1 MAENNAD
8 YYKIIKKSAEA
19 LNKLIKTK
27 EWKNEQSIL
36 DKYEFLYKI
45 CYKQIHSILVPQR
58 KQSAEM
64 QIREI
69 IAKYIIGYT
78 DTKENVTYIGA
89 LKPIETK
96 AKQLQKNKA
105 LNREFLARYLALYD
119 NFMALAS
126 FRSLEHFALYIEQC
140 SMKETAIQDDIGVS
154 GGDNRIIA
162 NTRDIFSGW
171 YYYANKMVLD
181 GSVKFIEKQ
190 LPTSYG
196 KSYSDVILICFIF
209 GQDINNDVLKV
220 FGNPANCSLCLKSV
234 MEIMCRKSYAKVF
247 PYYAKFDGNENLLF
261 SSRAIAQGEFKI
273 NGSSKPRNLLCV
285 GKETSIDGVRAKF
298 IFLDDI
304 TQAKDKGSL
313 TEHNKDIAKYRNTWR
328 KRSYGKF
335 NQFIIASGTTYSIY
349 DILSYLKAKF
359 GGDTA
364 EPIARNKY
372 TRVAI
377 SNEIIEGGLSVFVCV
392 PKLDY
397 DTDESTYPAQFDT
410 ETARKDREED
420 YPTFMAMEQQLPLAP
435 EENPFYYTKLR
446 QYDGLPTIGDCGRSD
461 FCMASL
467 DPKRRGKDN
476 VSMPI
481 FFEANDPERPTE
493 KAYFLVDWLYDNRPM
508 KDCIPLIVSKIIQ
521 HNITRLYAERNTEE
535 CIGMLIEDKLKES
548 GYYNCV
554 IDEVYSTENKETRIM
569 NAEGEIKAKMIF
581 PRMGLYANSNDIGKA
596 LMNVYGYS
604 YVKKVAYDDAPDS
617 LAMFAH
623 KFIGTTHRKY
633 GKFSSFNRK
642 S

>member
-1 MAENNAD
+1 MIDNNID
-8 YYKIIKKSAEA
+8 YYNIIKKSAEA
-19 LNKLIKTK
+19 LNKLFNSKK
-27 EWKNEQSIL
+27 EWSDDQSII

-45 CYKQIHSILVPQR
+45 CYKQIHSILVPQ
-58 KQSAEM
+58 KKMSAEM

-69 IAKYIIGYT
+69 IAKYIIGYV
-78 DTKENVTYIGA
+78 DTKKNISYIGA
-89 LKPIETK
+89 LKPIEAK
-96 AKQLQKNKA
+96 AKNMKKSKKLSQ
-105 LNREFLARYLALYD
+105 EFLARYLELYD
-119 NFMALAS
+119 KFMALAS
-126 FRSLEHFALYIEQC
+126 FRSLEHFALYIEKCLVRQ
-140 SMKETAIQDDIGVS
+140 TAMQDDLGVS
-154 GGDNRIIA
+154 GGDSRIIA
-162 NTRDIFSGW
+162 NTKDIFSGW
-171 YYYANKMVLD
+171 YYFANKMVLD

-196 KSYSDVILICFIF
+196 KSYSDVVLIAFIF

-247 PYYAKFDGNENLLF
+247 PYFEQFDGNENLIF

-273 NGSSKPRNLLCV
+273 NGSTKPRNLLCV

-313 TEHNKDIAKYRNTWR
+313 TEHTKDINKYRNTWR
-328 KRSYGKF
+328 KRSYGKH

-349 DILSYLKAKF
+349 DLLSYLKSKF
-359 GGDTA
+359 GGDYA
-364 EPIARNKY
+364 EDWARNKY
-372 TRVAI
+372 TKIAK
-377 SNEIIEGGLSVFVCV
+377 SNEIIEGGISVFVCV

-420 YPTFMAMEQQLPLAP
+420 YPTFMAMEQQQPLAP
-435 EENPFYYTKLR
+435 DENPFYYTKLR
-446 QYDGLPTIGDCGRSD
+446 QYDGLPVIGDCGRSE
-461 FCMASL
+461 CCVASL

-481 FFEANDPERPTE
+481 FFEADDPERPNE
-493 KAYFLVDWLYDNRPM
+493 KVFFLVDWLYDNRPM

-521 HNITRLYAERNTEE
+521 HKITRLYAERNTEE
-535 CIGMLIEDKLKES
+535 CIGMIIEDKLKEC

-554 IDEVYSTENKETRIM
+554 IDEVYSTENKESRIM
-569 NAEGEIKAKMIF
+569 NAEGEIKSKMVF

-604 YVKKVAYDDAPDS
+604 YVKKVSFDDAPDS
-617 LAMFAH
+617 LALFAK
-623 KFIGTTHRKY
+623 KFIGSSRKKLATITT
-633 GKFSSFNRK
+633 FSRR
-642 S
+642 

>member
-1 MAENNAD
+1 MAENNVD
-8 YYKIIKKSAEA
+8 LY
-19 LNKLIKTK
+19 KLIKETSQAIAKLSRTK
-27 EWKNEQSIL
+27 EWKDDNKVTQAYQYL
-36 DKYEFLYKI
+36 YEM
-45 CYKQIHSILVPQR
+45 CYEQIHLILVPQR

-78 DTKENVTYIGA
+78 DKNKNITYLGA

-96 AKQLQKNKA
+96 AKQLQENKA
-105 LNREFLARYLALYD
+105 LSKEYIGRYMDLYENFL
-119 NFMALAS
+119 ALAS
-126 FRSLEHFALYIEQC
+126 FRSLEHFALYIEKMA
-140 SMKETAIQDDIGVS
+140 MKDVAIEDDVGVS
-154 GGDNRIIA
+154 GGDNRIIE
-162 NTRDIFSGW
+162 NTREIFSGW
-171 YYYANKMVLD
+171 YFYANKMVLD

-196 KSYSDVILICFIF
+196 KSYSDVILIAFIF
-209 GQDINNDVLKV
+209 GIDINNDVLKV
-220 FGNPANCSLCLKSV
+220 FGNPANCSLCLKGV
-234 MEIMCRKSYAKVF
+234 MDIMCRKSYAKVF
-247 PYYAKFDGNENLLF
+247 PYYAKFDGNENLIF
-261 SSRAIAQGEFKI
+261 VSRAIANGEFRI
-273 NGSSKPRNLLCV
+273 NGSTKSRNLLCV

-304 TQAKDKGSL
+304 TQAKDKASL
-313 TEHNKDIAKYRNTWR
+313 LEHTKDINKYRNTWR
-328 KRSYGKF
+328 KRSYGKH

-349 DILSYLKAKF
+349 DILSYLKSKF
-359 GGDTA
+359 GGDFA

-372 TRVAI
+372 TKIAK
-377 SNEIIEGGLSVFVCV
+377 SNEIIEGGISVFVCV

-410 ETARKDREED
+410 ETARKDRNED
-420 YPTFMAMEQQLPLAP
+420 YPTFMAMEQQMPLAP
-435 EENPFYYTKLR
+435 DENPFYYTKLR
-446 QYDGLPTIGDCGRSD
+446 QYEGLPAIGDCGRTEC
-461 FCMASL
+461 CMASL

-493 KAYFLVDWLYDNRPM
+493 KVFFLVDWLYDNRPM

-521 HNITRLYAERNTEE
+521 HNITRLYAERNTDE
-535 CIGMLIEDKLKES
+535 CIGMLIEDKLKEA
-548 GYYNCV
+548 GYYSCV

-569 NAEGEIKAKMIF
+569 NAEGEIKSKMIF

-604 YVKKVAYDDAPDS
+604 YVKKVSFDDAPDS
-617 LAMFAH
+617 LAMFAY
-623 KFIGTTHRKY
+623 KFIGNSRKRL
-633 GKFSSFNRK
+633 GKISTFSRK
-642 S
+642 

>member
-1 MAENNAD
+1 MVDTSID
-8 YYKIIKKSAEA
+8 YYKTIKKTAEA
-19 LNKLIKTK
+19 IGKLIKTK
-27 EWKNEQSIL
+27 EWKDDQSII

-45 CYKQIHSILVPQR
+45 CYTQIHHILVPQR

-78 DTKENVTYIGA
+78 DTKEKITYLGA

-96 AKQLQKNKA
+96 AKQLQKNK
-105 LNREFLARYLALYD
+105 LISREYYARYLELYD
-119 NFMALAS
+119 KFMALAS
-126 FRSLEHFALYIEQC
+126 FRSLEHFALYIEKC
-140 SMKETAIQDDIGVS
+140 SVKETAMINDTGAS

-162 NTRDIFSGW
+162 NTKDIFSGW

-181 GSVKFIEKQ
+181 GTVKFIEKQ

-220 FGNPANCSLCLKSV
+220 FGNPANCALCLKSV
-234 MEIMCRKSYAKVF
+234 MEIMSRKSYAKVF
-247 PYYAKFDGNENLLF
+247 PYYEKFECNENLIF
-261 SSRAIAQGEFKI
+261 SSRAIANGEFKI

-285 GKETSIDGVRAKF
+285 GKDTSIDGVRAKY

-313 TEHNKDIAKYRNTWR
+313 SEHTKDINKYRNTWR
-328 KRSYGKF
+328 KRSYGKH
-335 NQFIIASGTTYSIY
+335 NQYIIASGTTYSIY
-349 DILSYLKAKF
+349 DLLSYLKQKF
-359 GGDTA
+359 GGDYA
-364 EPIARNKY
+364 ETTARNKY
-372 TRVAI
+372 TKVAK
-377 SNEIIEGGLSVFVCV
+377 SNEIIEGGISVFVCV

-397 DTDESTYPAQFDT
+397 DTDESTYPMQFDT

-420 YPTFMAMEQQLPLAP
+420 YPTFMAMEQQQPLAP

-446 QYDGLPTIGDCGRSD
+446 QYETLPRIGEEGRTE
-461 FCMASL
+461 FCCASL

-481 FFEANDPERPTE
+481 FCEANDPERPSE
-493 KAYFLVDWLYDNRPM
+493 KVYFLVDWLYDNRPM

-521 HNITRLYAERNTEE
+521 HKITRLYAERNTEE
-535 CIGMLIEDKLKES
+535 CIGMIIEDKLNEC
-548 GYYNCV
+548 GYYGCV
-554 IDEVYSTENKETRIM
+554 VEEVYSTENKESRIM
-569 NAEGEIKAKMIF
+569 NAEGDIKSKMIF

-604 YVKKVAYDDAPDS
+604 YSKKVAFDDAPDS
-617 LAMFAH
+617 LALFA
-623 KFIGTTHRKY
+623 KRFFGTNNKKY
-633 GKFSSFNRK
+633 AKISIFTR
-642 S
+642 

>member
-1 MAENNAD
+1 MVNNNID

-19 LNKLIKTK
+19 ISKLIGKTK
-27 EWKNEQSIL
+27 EWRDDQSII
-36 DKYEFLYKI
+36 DKYEFLYNL
-45 CYKQIHSILVPQR
+45 CYKQIHLILVPQK

-69 IAKYIIGYT
+69 IAKYVIGYT
-78 DTKENVTYIGA
+78 DTKQGITYIGA
-89 LKPIETK
+89 LQPLETK
-96 AKQLQKNKA
+96 AKQMAKNKA
-105 LNREFLARYLALYD
+105 LGREFLARYIELHD
-119 NFMALAS
+119 KFMALAS
-126 FRSLEHFALYIEQC
+126 FRSLEHFALYIESC
-140 SMKETAIQDDIGVS
+140 SVRETAIQDDIGVN

-162 NTRDIFSGW
+162 NTKDIFSGW

-196 KSYSDVILICFIF
+196 KSYSDVILIAFIF

-220 FGNPANCSLCLKSV
+220 FGNPANCALCLKSV
-234 MEIMCRKSYAKVF
+234 MEIMCRKSYADVF
-247 PYYAKFDGNENLLF
+247 PYYAQFEGNENLVF
-261 SSRAIAQGEFKI
+261 SSRAIASGEFKI

-285 GKETSIDGVRAKF
+285 GKDTSIDGVRAKF

-313 TEHNKDIAKYRNTWR
+313 TEHTKDINRYRNTWR
-328 KRSYGKF
+328 KRSYGKH

-349 DILSYLKAKF
+349 DLLSYLKSKF
-359 GGDTA
+359 GGDYA

-372 TRVAI
+372 TKIAK

-420 YPTFMAMEQQLPLAP
+420 YPTFMAMEQQQPLAP

-446 QYDGLPTIGDCGRSD
+446 QYDGVPSIGDCGRSE
-461 FCMASL
+461 CCVASL

-481 FFEANDPERPTE
+481 FFEANDPDRPTE
-493 KAYFLVDWLYDNRPM
+493 KVYFLVDWLYDNRPM

-521 HNITRLYAERNTEE
+521 HKITRLYAERNTEE
-535 CIGMLIEDKLKES
+535 CIGMIIEDKLKEC
-548 GYYNCV
+548 GYYGCV
-554 IDEVYSTENKETRIM
+554 IDEVYSTENKESRIM
-569 NAEGEIKAKMIF
+569 NAEGEIKSKMIF

-604 YVKKVAYDDAPDS
+604 YVKKVAFDDAPDS
-617 LAMFAH
+617 LALFAQ
-623 KFIGTTHRKY
+623 KFIGNSKKKWAKITT
-633 GKFSSFNRK
+633 FSRR
-642 S
+642 